1 MTPVTINTLLL
12 PQGFRSEGEL
22 PRKQICSSNSR
33 ANKESTYSTV
43 RGAARNRYSRL
54 MMTFS
59 IVRARK

>member
-22 PRKQICSSNSR
+22 PRKHSSNSR